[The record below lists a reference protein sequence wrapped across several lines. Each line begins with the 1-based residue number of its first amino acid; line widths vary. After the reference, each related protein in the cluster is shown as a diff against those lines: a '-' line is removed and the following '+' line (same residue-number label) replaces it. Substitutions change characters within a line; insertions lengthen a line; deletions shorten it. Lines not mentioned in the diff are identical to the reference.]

1 MTGSLLHTSRPPASP
16 GRWRV
21 PVPPWARVAAV
32 LLVGAELLGYGLR
45 VLGAPRTISHPL
57 SMELPFSLPRLLI
70 AAVFVLAAVA
80 AAAGAVRLPRRRSW
94 WTAVALL
101 CTLAA
106 LVKAGST
113 VHKAVLEAVD
123 GYAHPVRTLVGSAVV
138 GGVVLA
144 GLFWLSREERRDRRR
159 VLRWLAAYGFAAGG
173 LTIPSAMAE
182 AVWGHGSALTAT
194 FVLVEESAEAL
205 AALGVLVAVLV
216 GCAPR
221 LVFPAGRDL
230 RRADDVGSPAP
241 APRPPAA

>member
-1 MTGSLLHTSRPPASP
+1 VTGSLLSTSRPAATAA
-16 GRWRV
+16 RWRV
-21 PVPPWARVAAV
+21 PIPAWARFVAA

-45 VLGAPRTISHPL
+45 VLHAPSAISHPL

-70 AAVFVLAAVA
+70 ATLFVLAAVA
-80 AAAGAVRLPRRRSW
+80 AATGAARLPRRRSW

-101 CTLAA
+101 CA
-106 LVKAGST
+106 LGAVVKGGST

-138 GGVVLA
+138 GAVVLA

-159 VLRWLAAYGFAAGG
+159 VLRWLGAYGCAAGG
-173 LTIPSAMAE
+173 LTVLSGMAE

-205 AALGVLVAVLV
+205 TALGVLVAVLV

-221 LVFPAGRDL
+221 LVFAADRDL
-230 RRADDVGSPAP
+230 RRADDEVTTSVG
-241 APRPPAA
+241 